1 VTENI
6 TSTGIDLRW
15 SQAAHDFIK
24 GFTITSTYMGPC
36 NDFTNSTHT
45 FSHLANTTQDNI
57 AGLQEFSNYSI
68 TIIAFNDAGSNSSQV
83 TITTNSSGKYN
94 IL

>member
-1 VTENI
+1 MIENI

-24 GFTITSTYMGPC
+24 GFTITATYMAPC
-36 NDFTNSTHT
+36 N
-45 FSHLANTTQDNI
+45 FSDIIQNLSHPFSRQANI

-68 TIIAFNDAGSNSSQV
+68 AITAFNDAGNNCSQKI
-83 TITTNSSGKYN
+83 ITTNSSGK
-94 IL
+94 